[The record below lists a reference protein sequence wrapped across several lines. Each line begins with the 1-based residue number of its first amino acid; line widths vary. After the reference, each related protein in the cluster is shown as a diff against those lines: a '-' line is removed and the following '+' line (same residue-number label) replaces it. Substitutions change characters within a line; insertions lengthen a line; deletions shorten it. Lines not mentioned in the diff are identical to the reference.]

1 MAQGDP
7 RAELSLVIRWLV
19 DTGPLVA
26 YLNRRDP
33 AHTLVVE
40 HLDPLTGQVASASA
54 VITETMN
61 FMGQVPE
68 RPRLLAELITVSNT
82 EIYDF
87 SRPPELRA
95 AASLM
100 ETYADTPMDFAD
112 ATLLLLA
119 EGLRIDDVLTLDR
132 RAFSTYRTRAGRP
145 LRLVLAGSERRGEMG
160 PDRVSEE
167 PVSRLGGGIGFQG
180 PGGE

>member
-1 MAQGDP
+1 M
-7 RAELSLVIRWLV
+7 IRWLV

-26 YLNRRDP
+26 YLNPRDP

-40 HLDPLTGQVASASA
+40 HLDPFTGQLASTSA
-54 VITETMN
+54 VITEAMH

-68 RPRLLAELITVSNT
+68 GPRLLAELITVSNT

-87 SRPPELRA
+87 SQPPELRA
-95 AASLM
+95 AASLT
-100 ETYADTPMDFAD
+100 EAYADTPMDFAD

-119 EGLRIDDVLTLDR
+119 EELGVDDVVTLER
-132 RAFSTYRTRAGRP
+132 RGFSTYRTRDGRP

-160 PDRVSEE
+160 PDRVSED
-167 PVSRLGGGIGFQG
+167 PLSRLGGGIQG